1 MQRHISTFTSADEIA
16 AHLMAGNTIAMPF
29 RRCRPFSDEDVIS
42 DIPAS
47 EIRAA
52 IIQSADNAESGRI
65 LRNAWRTAIANAA
78 HELYRENVA
87 KEDVA

>member
-1 MQRHISTFTSADEIA
+1 MSRDIKTFTSADEIA

-52 IIQSADNAESGRI
+52 IIQSADNAEAGRL
-65 LRNAWRTAIANAA
+65 LRNAWKVAVANAA

-87 KEDVA
+87 KEDAA